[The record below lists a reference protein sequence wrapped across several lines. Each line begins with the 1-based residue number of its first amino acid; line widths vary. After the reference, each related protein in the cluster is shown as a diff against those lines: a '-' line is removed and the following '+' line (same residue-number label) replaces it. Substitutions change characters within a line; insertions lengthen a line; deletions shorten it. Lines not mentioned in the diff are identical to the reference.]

1 MVDSSWD
8 NSGQAPQK
16 KETSTGMKVLL
27 GCGIAAL
34 LAFIT
39 CAVGGAVLGNMIK
52 KDPKAF
58 EARME
63 GFAKGLVQK
72 DWKRMRT
79 LVDQLQTDEGA
90 KVVYQANPGLRQA
103 HPSEEQFLQAV
114 RAWRPRLAPLPEEV
128 PVGEH
133 RRRHRHRQ
141 EEEPPQEDRAETSA
155 RKDLRV
161 DIQKVFGTTTIR
173 CRYPDGTRFSAVF
186 DSERIQSIEME

>member
-8 NSGQAPQK
+8 NSGQPVEK
-16 KETSTGMKVLL
+16 KKTSTGMKVLM
-27 GCGIAAL
+27 GCGIAVLVAL
-34 LAFIT
+34 VT
-39 CAVGGAVLGNMIK
+39 CGVGGAILGNMIR

-63 GFAKGLVQK
+63 GFAKGMIQK
-72 DWKRMRT
+72 DWQRMRA

-90 KVVYQANPGLRQA
+90 KAVYRAHAGLRQA
-103 HPSEEQFLQAV
+103 HPSEDQFLQAV
-114 RAWRPRLAPLPEEV
+114 RAWRPRLTPLPEEA

-141 EEEPPQEDRAETSA
+141 EEPTPEDSAADSA
-155 RKDLRV
+155 RKDLSV

-173 CRYPDGTRFSAVF
+173 CRYPDGTRFSATF
-186 DSERIQSIEME
+186 DGDRIQNIEAE